1 MDSSKAIAVV
11 LAATVVL
18 AAAPTTSARV
28 RDRRDGD
35 SRSEKKC
42 WRFKDTER
50 GFARK
55 INAARALK
63 SVGKLSLDR
72 QLSKAARVHT
82 WAMARQE
89 KLYHTPSDTLRR
101 RITNWTILGENVGV
115 GGDVESLHKAFMDS
129 PAHRDNILYK
139 TFRYVGVGVLKRDGR
154 MWVTVIFAAVEDPGT
169 TLPMPGC

>member
-11 LAATVVL
+11 LATTVVL
-18 AAAPTTSARV
+18 AAAPTSSARV

-35 SRSEKKC
+35 SRSEKNC

-55 INAARALK
+55 INAARALE
-63 SVGKLSLDR
+63 SVSKLSLDR

-89 KLYHTPSDTLRR
+89 RLYHTPSDTLRR

-129 PAHRDNILYK
+129 PAHRDNILYP

-154 MWVTVIFAAVEDPGT
+154 MWVTVIFAAVADPGT

>member
-1 MDSSKAIAVV
+1 MDTSKAIAVV

-18 AAAPTTSARV
+18 AAASTTSARV
-28 RDRRDGD
+28 RDRRDEA

-55 INAARALK
+55 INAARALQ

-82 WAMARQE
+82 WAMARNE

-115 GGDVESLHKAFMDS
+115 GGDVESLHKAFMES
-129 PAHRDNILYK
+129 PAHRDNVLYK

-154 MWVTVIFAAVEDPGT
+154 MWVTVIFAAVADPGT